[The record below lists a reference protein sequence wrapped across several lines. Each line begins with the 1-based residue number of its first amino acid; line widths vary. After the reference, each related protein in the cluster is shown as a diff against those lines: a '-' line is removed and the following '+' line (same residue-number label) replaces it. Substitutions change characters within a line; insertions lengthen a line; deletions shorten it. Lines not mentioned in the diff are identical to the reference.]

1 MLKKETNV
9 TNESYIFSSD
19 HDAEMERLKRLNEM
33 YNENTLSFLLE
44 RIKPYMNVLEI
55 GCGNGEISR
64 RLTAAA
70 GDIKY
75 TGLDMTAE
83 GIQECK
89 DASTSENLDYVV
101 GDITKLEESPVS
113 LNKYDVIFLRWV
125 LAYIPEAQ
133 MKPAI
138 EKMFSLLA
146 DNGLLVLEECDVYAC
161 YAANS
166 QTGEPMKVQA
176 FDDWMTLTKD
186 VDEKLNAN
194 FRLGSL
200 ISSIA
205 QDTLNTEVSTRSFQ
219 SCFNTTYAKQILSLG
234 LQSAST
240 FLVNKDIISQE
251 AINDLR
257 ARIQSDVVTN
267 DLVNINYIDSTI
279 CAVEKNQGFNR
290 S

>member
-9 TNESYIFSSD
+9 TNENYIFSSD

-64 RLTAAA
+64 RLAAA
-70 GDIKY
+70 ASDIKY
-75 TGLDMTAE
+75 TGVDMTEE
-83 GIQECK
+83 GVKECQE
-89 DASTSENLDYVV
+89 AATSESLQYVV

-161 YAANS
+161 YAADKN
-166 QTGEPMKVQA
+166 GAPIKVQA
-176 FDDWMTLTKD
+176 FDDWMTLTKE
-186 VDEKLNAN
+186 VDEQLNAN

-205 QDTLNTEVSTRSFQ
+205 QETLNTEVSTRSFQ

-251 AINDLR
+251 AITDLR
-257 ARIQSDVVTN
+257 ARIHSDVVTN
-267 DLVNINYIDSTI
+267 ELVNINYIDSTI
-279 CAVEKNQGFNR
+279 CAVEKNQGFIR